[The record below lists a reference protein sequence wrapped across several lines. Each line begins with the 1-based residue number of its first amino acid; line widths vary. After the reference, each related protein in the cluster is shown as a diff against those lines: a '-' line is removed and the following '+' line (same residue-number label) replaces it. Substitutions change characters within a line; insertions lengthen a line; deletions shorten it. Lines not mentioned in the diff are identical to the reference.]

1 MKARLLDISHW
12 IEKPSKQTE
21 GTRDKRVLIS
31 PDDGA
36 LYYFKTS
43 LKKIKQDYK
52 MEFWSEVIASRIGL
66 WLGFDLVEYN
76 VAILHENGG
85 SLVGCLSRSMYDPNE
100 EEVLSGYNLLVVYE
114 PKFQA
119 DFQKLHSLKLIG
131 WALEHHKLEHLFEGV
146 LQCWLFDLIIGN
158 GDRHSENWAVVR
170 KRSAKADENLL
181 QSIRE
186 RAEQLR
192 ADGITSEQKVNDILE
207 ECHALELW
215 SKRHYYRLGQ
225 IYDSG
230 SSLGRE
236 LTEERLSQMLRDK
249 RMFDAYLNRS
259 KGDISVRHLEHR
271 KYLEDFILF
280 KEDYYDIM
288 AERIAS
294 LSTALGNKHKLKDI
308 IYNIDADVRD
318 HIPQEF
324 HLSDER
330 KELIYRLVYE
340 RIKRMIN

>member
-1 MKARLLDISHW
+1 MKARLIDISDW
-12 IEKPSKQTE
+12 IERPNKQTE

-43 LKKIKQDYK
+43 LKKITQDYK
-52 MEFWSEVIASRIGL
+52 MEFWSEVIASRIGR

-85 SLVGCLSRSMYDPNE
+85 TLVGCLSQSMYDPNE

-114 PKFQA
+114 PKFQT
-119 DFQKLHSLKLIG
+119 DYKELHSLKLID
-131 WALEHHKLEHLFEGV
+131 WALGHHKLEHLFEGV
-146 LQCWLFDLIIGN
+146 LKCWLFDLIIGN

-170 KRSAKADENLL
+170 KRRAKTHENIL

-192 ADGITSEQKVNDILE
+192 ADSIILEQKVNDILE
-207 ECHALELW
+207 ECHELELRN
-215 SKRHYYRLGQ
+215 KKYYYRLGQ

-259 KGDISVRHLEHR
+259 KGDISVRHLDHR

-280 KEDYYDIM
+280 KEDYYDLM
-288 AERIAS
+288 AEHIAE
-294 LSTALGNKHKLKDI
+294 LSTALKDKNELKAI
-308 IYNIDADVRD
+308 VYNIDADVRAY
-318 HIPQEF
+318 IPEEY
-324 HLSDER
+324 HLSEER

>member
-85 SLVGCLSRSMYDPNE
+85 SLVGCLSQSMYDPND
-100 EEVLSGYNLLVVYE
+100 EEVLSGYNLLVTYE
-114 PKFQA
+114 PKFQH
-119 DFQKLHSLKLIG
+119 DFKKLHSLKLIEK
-131 WALEHHKLEHLFEGV
+131 ALEYHQLDHLFDGI

-170 KRSAKADENLL
+170 KRRAKADEERL
-181 QSIRE
+181 QSIRN
-186 RAEQLR
+186 RAERLKLDDTTLQV
-192 ADGITSEQKVNDILE
+192 KVNEILE
-207 ECHALELW
+207 ECHSLELRT
-215 SKRHYYRLGQ
+215 KRYFYRLGQ

-236 LTEERLSQMLRDK
+236 LTEDRLSQMLRDK
-249 RMFDAYLNRS
+249 KMFDAYLNRG

-294 LSTALGNKHKLKDI
+294 LSTALRDKNGLKAI
-308 IYNIDADVRD
+308 IYNIDDDVRD
-318 HIPQEF
+318 LIPQEY
-324 HLSDER
+324 HLSNER

-340 RIKRMIN
+340 RIKQMIN